1 MAVNVFLYLVYIQY
15 LFFQAYENY
24 SFEELRYMSPAIRR
38 PTENMLVRSN
48 NDGSYSCNWT
58 PGATG
63 WYSLHI
69 TIDGYQL
76 DKVCSLFLKNYLFK
90 FF

>member
-1 MAVNVFLYLVYIQY
+1 M
-15 LFFQAYENY
+15 FQAYENY

-63 WYSLHI
+63 WYSLNI

-76 DKVCSLFLKNYLFK
+76 DKVLPFYHVFIFNK
-90 FF
+90 